1 MRIVFMGTPEFAV
14 PSLSIL
20 HQNGY
25 EIAAV
30 VTAPDKPA
38 GRGYHL
44 QASPIKR
51 YAQAHGLMVLQP
63 EKLRDATFLAQLRD
77 LAADLQVV
85 VAFRMLP
92 SLVFSMPRLGCI
104 NLHASLLPQYR
115 GAAPINW
122 AIIRGETETG
132 LTTFYIEQEID
143 KGNMIAQTRLSIG
156 INETAGELHDRLMVQ
171 GAQLLLETV
180 RAIANGTAQGQAQT
194 QSKDLRAAP
203 KIFTDTCRINWAQN
217 AADIHNFVRGMSPYP
232 AAFTLLNGQNLKIL
246 RSTLIPPDAKVSS
259 PMPPAGTLHSDG
271 KKYIHVATADTWIAL
286 QEVQPSGKR
295 PMTIA
300 DFLNG
305 YKGNLVQFE

>member
-180 RAIANGTAQGQAQT
+180 RAIENGTAQGQAQA

>member
-1 MRIVFMGTPEFAV
+1 MGTPEFAV

>member
-122 AIIRGETETG
+122 AVIRGETETG

-180 RAIANGTAQGQAQT
+180 RAIENGTAQGQAQT

-271 KKYIHVATADTWIAL
+271 KKYLHVATADTWIAL
-286 QEVQPSGKR
+286 QEVQSSGKR
-295 PMTIA
+295 PMAIA